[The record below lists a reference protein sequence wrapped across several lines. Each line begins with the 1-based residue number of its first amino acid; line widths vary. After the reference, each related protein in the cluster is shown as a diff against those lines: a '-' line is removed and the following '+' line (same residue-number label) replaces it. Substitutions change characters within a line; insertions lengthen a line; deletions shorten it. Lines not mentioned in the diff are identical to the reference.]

1 MPEAELVVVVLAAGQ
16 GTRMKS
22 NRPKVLHEIAGRPML
37 AHVLDSVAA
46 LAPDR
51 VMVVL
56 GPGMEEAAA
65 LTADHPRTETVVQAQ
80 RLGTGHAVAIAGA
93 ALGQARDAAD
103 VLVVCGDTPLLR
115 PETLRAMVARRYQ
128 ADAPDLLCLAFR
140 PPHPNQYGRVV
151 LDEDGGVRR
160 IVEYA
165 DADESERANDLCNA
179 GVVLGDGAV
188 LFSLVGALGNDN
200 AKREYY
206 LTDVFA
212 LGAAAGR
219 RSAVVEGDPEEVLGV
234 NSQADRARAEEAL
247 HMRLLGRAMAEGVT
261 LVDPTTV
268 WLSADTRFGRDVV
281 IEPAVYVGPGVSLG
295 DGVRVRA
302 FSYLE
307 GVRVESGA
315 VIGPFAR
322 LRPGSVIG
330 PDARVGNFV
339 EVKNAV
345 LGAGAKANHLSY
357 VGDTAVGE
365 RANIGAGTIT
375 CNYDGIAKHR
385 TEIGVGAFIGS
396 NTALVAPVRVGD
408 RAIIGAGST
417 ITRDVAADAL
427 AVARGEQREVPKGA
441 ARFRARRGGRKAVAK
456 TATKTAAKT
465 AAGGK
470 KAAEATPAKKSAAK
484 KAASKKTAA
493 KKTASKKTAPKKKT
507 ASKKTA
513 SKTTMASNKAAAKK
527 AGAKRAAGTKQA
539 AAGKR
544 RAASQSGARGRKRR

>member
-22 NRPKVLHEIAGRPML
+22 SRPKVLHEIAGRPML

-51 VMVVL
+51 VVVVA
-56 GPGMEEAAA
+56 GPGMEPVAELAAA
-65 LTADHPRTETVVQAQ
+65 YPRTEIAVQAQ

-93 ALGQARDAAD
+93 ALGTAREAAD

-115 PETLRAMVARRYQ
+115 PETLRSLVARRYH

-140 PPHPNQYGRVV
+140 PQNPNQYGRVV
-151 LDEDGGVRR
+151 LDDEGGVRR

-179 GVVLGDGAV
+179 GILLGDGAV
-188 LFSLVGALGNDN
+188 LFPLVGALGNDN
-200 AKREYY
+200 AKGEYY

-212 LGAAAGR
+212 LAAAAGR

-234 NSQADRARAEEAL
+234 NSQADRAQAEEVF

-261 LVDPTTV
+261 LIDPTTV
-268 WLSADTRFGRDVV
+268 WLSADTRFGQDVV
-281 IEPAVYVGPGVSLG
+281 IEPAVFVGPGVSLG

-307 GVRVESGA
+307 GVRIEAGA

-330 PDARVGNFV
+330 PDARIGNFV

-357 VGDTAVGE
+357 VGDTAVGAK
-365 RANIGAGTIT
+365 ANIGAGTIT

-385 TEIGVGAFIGS
+385 TEIGAGAFIGS

-408 RAIIGAGST
+408 GAIVGAGST
-417 ITRDVAADAL
+417 ITRDVAADSL
-427 AVARGEQREVPKGA
+427 AVARGAQREVPQGA
-441 ARFRARRGGRKAVAK
+441 ARFRARHGAPGDSAQQAP
-456 TATKTAAKT
+456 
-465 AAGGK
+465 GK
-470 KAAEATPAKKSAAK
+470 MKPAKKKPAKGKPVKKAAK
-484 KAASKKTAA
+484 KATAKKATAKKGATKKSASKKTA
-493 KKTASKKTAPKKKT
+493 TGTS
-507 ASKKTA
+507 
-513 SKTTMASNKAAAKK
+513 
-527 AGAKRAAGTKQA
+527 AGT
-539 AAGKR
+539 R
-544 RAASQSGARGRKRR
+544 RPASRGGPRSRKRK